1 MYLMW
6 LSCKQKT
13 KISLSRAIQTKL
25 LIVMNLT
32 NLAVIS
38 ITESVLRLALYLGA
52 SLVFVLTFVVK
63 AESVRTQNNQTD

>member
-6 LSCKQKT
+6 LLCKQKT
-13 KISLSRAIQTKL
+13 KKSLSRAIQTKL